1 MSNFIGRRKEL
12 FMILCAVFTFSF
24 FAVNCGGG
32 GGSGG
37 GPGNNTQTP
46 LTGALFPEEVEAVV
60 TGDISGCVTS
70 DDSCT
75 QLSACL
81 STCYADY
88 SEQYSL
94 LDPNDPDYL
103 TSIENLVDTLNTCTD
118 NCYTQNPGCD
128 LASTFM
134 ISLTLINTTTETKT
148 ITLPPGVIFIPGN
161 SEYQQMMIIEEI
173 VIVIQSEE
181 TKSVCLPVYCI
192 DLSLHSPDDA
202 AVYTSYRIVDPADS
216 GCLSEILSTLE
227 NVDFSQLTHSNFSEI
242 QDVIWTCREEG
253 SIDQDEQSFLD
264 SLPKIA
270 TASLSA
276 AGSTDIKKLKKR
288 SGFWKSQLGY

>member
-1 MSNFIGRRKEL
+1 MFNFIGRRKEL
-12 FMILCAVFTFSF
+12 FLILCAVFTFSF

-37 GPGNNTQTP
+37 GPANNTQTP
-46 LTGALFPEEVEAVV
+46 LTGALFPEEVDAAV
-60 TGDISGCVTS
+60 TGDISSCVTS

-88 SEQYSL
+88 SL
-94 LDPNDPDYL
+94 LDPNDPD
-103 TSIENLVDTLNTCTD
+103 SIENLDDTFNKCTD
-118 NCYTQNPGCD
+118 TCYTQNSDCV

-134 ISLTLINTTTETKT
+134 ISLTLTNTSTETKT
-148 ITLPPGVIFIPGN
+148 ITLPPGVIFVPGD
-161 SEYQQMMIIEEI
+161 SEYQQMMIIEKI
-173 VIVIQSEE
+173 VIVIQSKE

-202 AVYTSYRIVDPADS
+202 AVYTSYRFVDPAD
-216 GCLSEILSTLE
+216 GCLSEIMTTLG
-227 NVDFSQLTHSNFSEI
+227 NVDFTDLTHSNFSEI

-276 AGSTDIKKLKKR
+276 TGSTDIKKLKKR